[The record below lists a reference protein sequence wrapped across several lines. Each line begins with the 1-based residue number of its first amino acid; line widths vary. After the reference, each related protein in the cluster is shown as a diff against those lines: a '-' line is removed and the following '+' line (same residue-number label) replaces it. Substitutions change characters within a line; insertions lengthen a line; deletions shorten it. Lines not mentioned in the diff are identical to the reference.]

1 MGRGEASGSRECCA
15 HGACGAKVVID
26 GVLYF
31 VDTVGFTSDG
41 RAGLRVR
48 RRGATVHMCNDLPRC
63 AVSGVCVD
71 GCVRNASRNL
81 MEIATSNV

>member
-1 MGRGEASGSRECCA
+1 M
-15 HGACGAKVVID
+15 ID

-71 GCVRNASRNL
+71 GCVRGDRDLQRL
-81 MEIATSNV
+81 MISSCMMVVVSHVMKSI